1 MNELRRMAYL
11 DALGI
16 DAYVS
21 RAQLPGA
28 ALTRRLVIVPAPA
41 SDRVASAPSVAASP
55 VMPATAPPRQA
66 ESQIPTID
74 SDLRSPAST
83 PAPPTESPRARANV
97 PHFNLFT
104 IAAGGW
110 LWLEDLGD
118 MPLASDQVQL
128 VQAMARALAGVS
140 KPSLQ
145 SSSEAARP
153 DAAQP
158 DVQQFRWP
166 IHTNQ
171 QLDLGEEAA
180 RAALAGFIGRRLEQ
194 QQCRGLVLLGEACRT
209 RVPLEQMG
217 VPAAST
223 ASTAEMLATPQL
235 KRQVWL
241 DLLTLA

>member
-153 DAAQP
+153 DAAPPRCLPRTTCDAGLSIPISSWIWVRKQP
-158 DVQQFRWP
+158 GLLWR
-166 IHTNQ
+166 
-171 QLDLGEEAA
+171 DLSGAGWSSSNAADWCCWGRPAA
-180 RAALAGFIGRRLEQ
+180 RG
-194 QQCRGLVLLGEACRT
+194 CRWSRWACPPRA
-209 RVPLEQMG
+209 RPVRPKCWR
-217 VPAAST
+217 PHS
-223 ASTAEMLATPQL
+223 
-235 KRQVWL
+235 
-241 DLLTLA
+241 